1 MTHYAT
7 GVGMCTLCNPG
18 PDLKG
23 DINWLQGDCFDFNGQ
38 KDKMTANVF

>member
-7 GVGMCTLCNPG
+7 GVGMCT
-18 PDLKG
+18 LKG